1 MILYV
6 MNKIHK
12 ITRKTKGGRKMSPS
26 QKMAWGNVIVWGTY
40 LVVLA
45 IVLAANGTILFWQ
58 QDFLKN
64 VFFTVTGVAV
74 AAFIIMMSFV
84 WMRASKARVT
94 IDERDHKIMNRANA
108 LAGPIAMTALA
119 VTSLALGL
127 VYVEDKNSVMSPY
140 FLMYVT
146 LINVVVYWLAQAIYT
161 LVAYR
166 RN

>member
-1 MILYV
+1 
-6 MNKIHK
+6 
-12 ITRKTKGGRKMSPS
+12 MSPS
-26 QKMAWGNVIVWGTY
+26 QKMAWGNVIVWVTY

-58 QDFLKN
+58 EDSLKN
-64 VFFTVTGVAV
+64 AFFTITGVAV
-74 AAFIIMMSFV
+74 AAFIIMLLFV
-84 WMRASKARVT
+84 WMRASRARVT

-119 VTSLALGL
+119 VTSLVLGL
-127 VYVEDKNSVMSPY
+127 VYIEDKNSVMSPY

-146 LINVVVYWLAQAIYT
+146 LINVVVYRMAQATYT

-166 RN
+166 RD

>member
-1 MILYV
+1 
-6 MNKIHK
+6 
-12 ITRKTKGGRKMSPS
+12 MSPN
-26 QKMAWGNVIVWGTY
+26 QKMARGNLIVWGSY

-58 QDFLKN
+58 EDSLKN
-64 VFFTVTGVAV
+64 VFFTITGVAM
-74 AAFIIMMSFV
+74 AAFIIMMLLV
-84 WMRASKARVT
+84 WVRASRARVT

-108 LAGPIAMTALA
+108 LAGPIAIAAVA
-119 VTSLALGL
+119 VTSLVLSL
-127 VYVEDKNSVMSPY
+127 IYVEDKNSVMSPY

>member
-1 MILYV
+1 
-6 MNKIHK
+6 
-12 ITRKTKGGRKMSPS
+12 MSPS
-26 QKMAWGNVIVWGTY
+26 QKMAWGNVIVWETY
-40 LVVLA
+40 LVVSA

-58 QDFLKN
+58 EDSLKN
-64 VFFTVTGVAV
+64 VFFTITVVAV
-74 AAFIIMMSFV
+74 AAFIIMMLFV
-84 WMRASKARVT
+84 WMRASRARVT

-119 VTSLALGL
+119 ITSLVLGL
-127 VYVEDKNSVMSPY
+127 VYIEDKNSVMSPY

-146 LINVVVYWLAQAIYT
+146 IINVVVYWLAQAIYI

>member
-1 MILYV
+1 ML
-6 MNKIHK
+6 
-12 ITRKTKGGRKMSPS
+12 PS

-40 LVVLA
+40 LIVLA
-45 IVLAANGTILFWQ
+45 IVLAANGTALFWQ
-58 QDFLKN
+58 EDSLRN
-64 VFFTVTGVAV
+64 VFFTVTGVAF
-74 AAFIIMMSFV
+74 AAFVIMMLFV
-84 WMRASKARVT
+84 WIRASRARVT

-119 VTSLALGL
+119 AASLVLGL
-127 VYVEDKNSVMSPY
+127 VYIEGKDSVMSPY

-146 LINVVVYWLAQAIYT
+146 LINIVVYWLAQAVYT

>member
-1 MILYV
+1 
-6 MNKIHK
+6 
-12 ITRKTKGGRKMSPS
+12 
-26 QKMAWGNVIVWGTY
+26 MARGNLIVWGSY

-58 QDFLKN
+58 EDSLKN
-64 VFFTVTGVAV
+64 VFFTITGVAM
-74 AAFIIMMSFV
+74 AAFIIMMLLV
-84 WMRASKARVT
+84 WVRASRARVT

-108 LAGPIAMTALA
+108 LAGPIAIAAVA
-119 VTSLALGL
+119 VTSLVLSL
-127 VYVEDKNSVMSPY
+127 IYVEDKNSVMSPY

-146 LINVVVYWLAQAIYT
+146 LINLVVYWLAQAIHT

>member
-1 MILYV
+1 MLPS
-6 MNKIHK
+6 K
-12 ITRKTKGGRKMSPS
+12 KMS
-26 QKMAWGNVIVWGTY
+26 WGNVIVWGTY

-58 QDFLKN
+58 EDFLKN
-64 VFFTVTGVAV
+64 VFFTITGVAFG
-74 AAFIIMMSFV
+74 AFIIMMLFV
-84 WMRASKARVT
+84 WIGASRARVT

-119 VTSLALGL
+119 VTSLVIGL
-127 VYVEDKNSVMSPY
+127 VYIEDKNSVMSPY

-166 RN
+166 RD

>member
-1 MILYV
+1 
-6 MNKIHK
+6 
-12 ITRKTKGGRKMSPS
+12 MSPS

-40 LVVLA
+40 LFVLA

-58 QDFLKN
+58 EDSLKN
-64 VFFTVTGVAV
+64 AFFTTTGVAV
-74 AAFIIMMSFV
+74 AAFIIMLLFV
-84 WMRASKARVT
+84 WIRASRARVT

-119 VTSLALGL
+119 VTSLVLSL

-146 LINVVVYWLAQAIYT
+146 IINVVVYWLAQAIYT

>member
-1 MILYV
+1 
-6 MNKIHK
+6 
-12 ITRKTKGGRKMSPS
+12 MSPS

-58 QDFLKN
+58 EDSLKN
-64 VFFTVTGVAV
+64 AFFTITGVAF
-74 AAFIIMMSFV
+74 AAFVIMMSFV
-84 WMRASKARVT
+84 WMRASRARVT

>member
-1 MILYV
+1 ML
-6 MNKIHK
+6 
-12 ITRKTKGGRKMSPS
+12 PS

-40 LVVLA
+40 LIVLA
-45 IVLAANGTILFWQ
+45 IVLAANGTALFWQ
-58 QDFLKN
+58 ENSLKN
-64 VFFTVTGVAV
+64 AFFTITGVAF
-74 AAFIIMMSFV
+74 AAFIIMMLFV
-84 WMRASKARVT
+84 WIRASRAKVT

-119 VTSLALGL
+119 VTSLVLGL
-127 VYVEDKNSVMSPY
+127 VYVEGENSVMSPY

-146 LINVVVYWLAQAIYT
+146 LINIVVYWLAQAIYT

>member
-1 MILYV
+1 
-6 MNKIHK
+6 
-12 ITRKTKGGRKMSPS
+12 MSPS
-26 QKMAWGNVIVWGTY
+26 QKMSWGNVIVWGTY

-58 QDFLKN
+58 EDSLKN
-64 VFFTVTGVAV
+64 AFFTITGVAV
-74 AAFIIMMSFV
+74 AAFIIMMLFV
-84 WMRASKARVT
+84 WIGASRARVT

-119 VTSLALGL
+119 VTSLVLGL
-127 VYVEDKNSVMSPY
+127 VYTEDKNSVMSPY

>member
-1 MILYV
+1 ML
-6 MNKIHK
+6 
-12 ITRKTKGGRKMSPS
+12 PS

-40 LVVLA
+40 LIVLA
-45 IVLAANGTILFWQ
+45 IVLAANGTVLFWQ
-58 QDFLKN
+58 ENSLKN
-64 VFFTVTGVAV
+64 AFFIITGVAF
-74 AAFIIMMSFV
+74 AAFIIMMLFV
-84 WMRASKARVT
+84 WTGASRAKVT

-119 VTSLALGL
+119 ATSLVLGL
-127 VYVEDKNSVMSPY
+127 VYVESENSVMSPY

-146 LINVVVYWLAQAIYT
+146 LINIVVYWLAQAIYT

>member
-1 MILYV
+1 
-6 MNKIHK
+6 MNKIHR
-12 ITRKTKGGRKMSPS
+12 IIWKTKGGRKISPS
-26 QKMAWGNVIVWGTY
+26 QKMAWGNVIVWVTY

-58 QDFLKN
+58 EDSLKN
-64 VFFTVTGVAV
+64 AFFTITGVAV
-74 AAFIIMMSFV
+74 AAFIIILLFV
-84 WMRASKARVT
+84 WMRASRARVT

-119 VTSLALGL
+119 VTSLVLGL
-127 VYVEDKNSVMSPY
+127 VYIEDKNSLMSPY

-146 LINVVVYWLAQAIYT
+146 LINVVVYRMAQAIYT

-166 RN
+166 RD